1 MSALFFQI
9 RMVICLNYQFSYL
22 LNLAVSLKKR
32 HRALF
37 LSTFFEHRLEKQYD
51 KKAYYLNL
59 KGNQPMEHTTSDGRI
74 LVMTAVEG
82 EREAV
87 LRGLK
92 GDTRFVVE
100 LAGVGAP
107 SAAASTALAL
117 ATGGYRLVISA
128 GIGGGFVKV
137 AALESVV
144 VADAIIAA
152 DLGAETAEGFSSV
165 DELGF
170 GSSRIAVNAATA
182 QRFVQALRDAG
193 QTAVAGP
200 ILTVSTATGTAATAE
215 RLAKRVPGA
224 AAEAM
229 EGYGVA
235 VAANRF
241 ELPMMEIRTIS
252 NTVGPRDR
260 ASWRIKEALQA
271 LEAAFS
277 TLTEVI

>member
-1 MSALFFQI
+1 
-9 RMVICLNYQFSYL
+9 
-22 LNLAVSLKKR
+22 
-32 HRALF
+32 
-37 LSTFFEHRLEKQYD
+37 
-51 KKAYYLNL
+51 
-59 KGNQPMEHTTSDGRI
+59 MEHITSDGRI

-92 GDTRFVVE
+92 GDTRFKVE

-117 ATGGYRLVISA
+117 AAGGFRLVISA
-128 GIGGGFVKV
+128 GIGGGFIET

-152 DLGAETAEGFSSV
+152 DLGAETANGFSSV

-170 GSSRIAVNAATA
+170 GSSRIAVNTGAS
-182 QRFVQALRDAG
+182 QRIVQALRAAG

-200 ILTVSTATGTAATAE
+200 ILTVTTATGTSSTAE
-215 RLAKRVPGA
+215 QLANRVPGA

-235 VAANRF
+235 VAANKL
-241 ELPMMEIRTIS
+241 ELPVMEIRTIS
-252 NTVGPRDR
+252 NAVGPRDR
-260 ASWRIKEALQA
+260 AAWRIKEALQA

>member
-1 MSALFFQI
+1 
-9 RMVICLNYQFSYL
+9 
-22 LNLAVSLKKR
+22 
-32 HRALF
+32 
-37 LSTFFEHRLEKQYD
+37 
-51 KKAYYLNL
+51 
-59 KGNQPMEHTTSDGRI
+59 MEHTTSDGRI

-117 ATGGYRLVISA
+117 STGGYRMVISA
-128 GIGGGFVKV
+128 GIGGGFAEV
-137 AALESVV
+137 ASLESVV

-170 GSSRIAVNAATA
+170 GSSRIAVNAAAT

-193 QTAVAGP
+193 QMAVAGP

-235 VAANRF
+235 VAANRL

-252 NTVGPRDR
+252 NAVGPRDR
-260 ASWRIKEALQA
+260 AAWRIKEALQA

>member
-1 MSALFFQI
+1 M
-9 RMVICLNYQFSYL
+9 
-22 LNLAVSLKKR
+22 
-32 HRALF
+32 
-37 LSTFFEHRLEKQYD
+37 STFFEHRFEKQYD
-51 KKAYYLNL
+51 KGAYYLNL

-74 LVMTAVEG
+74 LVMTAVEA

-117 ATGGYRLVISA
+117 AATGDYHLVISA
-128 GIGGGFVKV
+128 GIGGGFVEV

-170 GSSRIAVNAATA
+170 GSSRIAVNVATA
-182 QRFVQALRDAG
+182 QRFVQALRAAG

-235 VAANRF
+235 VAANRL
-241 ELPMMEIRTIS
+241 ELPTMEIRTIS
-252 NTVGPRDR
+252 NAVGPRDR
-260 ASWRIKEALQA
+260 AAWRIKEALQA

>member
-1 MSALFFQI
+1 
-9 RMVICLNYQFSYL
+9 
-22 LNLAVSLKKR
+22 
-32 HRALF
+32 
-37 LSTFFEHRLEKQYD
+37 
-51 KKAYYLNL
+51 
-59 KGNQPMEHTTSDGRI
+59 MEHTTSDGRI
-74 LVMTAVEG
+74 LIMTAVEG

-92 GDTRFVVE
+92 GDTRFAVE

-117 ATGGYRLVISA
+117 AGGGYRLVISA
-128 GIGGGFVKV
+128 GIGGGFVDV

-170 GSSRIAVNAATA
+170 GSSRIAVNGATT
-182 QRFVQALRDAG
+182 QRLVQALRAAG

-200 ILTVSTATGTAATAE
+200 ILTVTTATGTAATAE
-215 RLAKRVPGA
+215 RLVKRVPGA

-235 VAANRF
+235 VAANRL
-241 ELPMMEIRTIS
+241 ELPVMEIRTIS
-252 NTVGPRDR
+252 NAVGPRDR
-260 ASWRIKEALQA
+260 AAWRIKEALQA